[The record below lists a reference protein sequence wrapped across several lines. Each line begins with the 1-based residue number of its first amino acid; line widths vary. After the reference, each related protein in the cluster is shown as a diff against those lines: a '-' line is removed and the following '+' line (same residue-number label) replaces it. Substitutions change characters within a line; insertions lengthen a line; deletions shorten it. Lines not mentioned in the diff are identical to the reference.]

1 MVLDHLAMITAD
13 IFLFA
18 FVAFEPV
25 FCDGGLFLIPLVSL
39 GKGCGI
45 SNGILLL
52 LRGFAAPTT
61 RRIL

>member
-1 MVLDHLAMITAD
+1 MFLYHLAMIAAD

-18 FVAFEPV
+18 FVAFQPV
-25 FCDGGLFLIPLVSL
+25 FGDGGLFLFPLVSL

-45 SNGILLL
+45 CNGTLL
-52 LRGFAAPTT
+52 LRGFAALTT